1 MEFQMNYEE
10 RDTYGVYKIGSS
22 GSPHADGH
30 HGPGPRLMSAHTLS
44 GNDAFNEKDEDLGD
58 IKEFM
63 LDMNSARVSYSVLSF
78 GGFLVTDLPM

>member
-1 MEFQMNYEE
+1 
-10 RDTYGVYKIGSS
+10 
-22 GSPHADGH
+22 
-30 HGPGPRLMSAHTLS
+30 MSAHTLS